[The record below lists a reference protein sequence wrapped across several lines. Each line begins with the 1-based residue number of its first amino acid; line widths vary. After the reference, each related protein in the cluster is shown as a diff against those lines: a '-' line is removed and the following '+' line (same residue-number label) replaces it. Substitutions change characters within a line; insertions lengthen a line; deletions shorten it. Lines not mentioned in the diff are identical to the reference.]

1 MRLLD
6 GVANVRAC
14 VEEGMLPIRPLD
26 EQGGRMRKLVVVSVV
41 AMVFLA
47 LGAGVALAD
56 DARIQCKSVPCYASG
71 NNDLVLERKGN
82 GKQDEIILRG
92 GNDVVRADR
101 YTDDKDVVEGGL
113 GNDRIYVDD
122 FSNFVPRTLGSDAV
136 CPLRTGAIDTKEAGL
151 VPGRGLELLTALCR
165 GLKRSGVPRR
175 TPLTGS
181 SEPAGAPGNPL

>member
-1 MRLLD
+1 LTS
-6 GVANVRAC
+6 
-14 VEEGMLPIRPLD
+14 EEG
-26 EQGGRMRKLVVVSVV
+26 RMHKLVVVSVV

-92 GNDVVRADR
+92 GNDLVRANR

-122 FSNFVPRTLGSDAV
+122 GDKRDTANGGQGHSDV
-136 CPLRTGAIDTKEAGL
+136 CYVDARSEAGQGC
-151 VPGRGLELLTALCR
+151 GRVIVR
-165 GLKRSGVPRR
+165 
-175 TPLTGS
+175 
-181 SEPAGAPGNPL
+181 